1 RITVGPERCARIGLY
16 RRRNRDSFPRREG
29 RSRGFR
35 PDGQGPPITLSHGDQ
50 VSTPRGTGLHGYR
63 WLPLGERAA
72 LSITQYHGG
81 WRLLGGFVEI
91 TQKKVRKRL

>member
-1 RITVGPERCARIGLY
+1 MNLHDGTASPYPGKVAEILD
-16 RRRNRDSFPRREG
+16 RRPGVRRV
-29 RSRGFR
+29 
-35 PDGQGPPITLSHGDQ
+35 TLSHGDQ

-72 LSITQYHGG
+72 LSITQYHGR